1 MLPRRPGGDEGV
13 VDNEAKTFEEG
24 RGGGVL
30 QVVSQICRVCVLAP
44 TCLREAI
51 YSRQG
56 CVCDG
61 SNRGGRRGI
70 EARGGKRDANVT
82 SELSLTPG

>member
-1 MLPRRPGGDEGV
+1 MKPRHLRRE
-13 VDNEAKTFEEG
+13 EAE
-24 RGGGVL
+24 VCSS
-30 QVVSQICRVCVLAP
+30 VVSQICRVCVLAP

-82 SELSLTPG
+82 GELSLTPG